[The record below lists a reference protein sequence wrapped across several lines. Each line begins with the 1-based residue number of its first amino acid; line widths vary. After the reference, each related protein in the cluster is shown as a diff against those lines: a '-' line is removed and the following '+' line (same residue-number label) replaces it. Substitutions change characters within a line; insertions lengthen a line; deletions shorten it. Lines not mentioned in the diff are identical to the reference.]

1 MKALA
6 YDLFMLL
13 GSGLIT
19 AGVAVMAGVGPAL
32 ITAGVLVMGLTY
44 TGARR

>member
-13 GSGLIT
+13 GAGLIT
-19 AGVAVMAGVGPAL
+19 GGVAVSFGLGPSL
-32 ITAGVLVMGLTY
+32 ITGGVLVMGMTY

>member
-13 GSGLIT
+13 GASLVVG
-19 AGVAVMAGVGPAL
+19 GVAVIGGLGPAL
-32 ITAGVLVMGLTY
+32 LTAGAFVLGLTVLA
-44 TGARR
+44 ARR